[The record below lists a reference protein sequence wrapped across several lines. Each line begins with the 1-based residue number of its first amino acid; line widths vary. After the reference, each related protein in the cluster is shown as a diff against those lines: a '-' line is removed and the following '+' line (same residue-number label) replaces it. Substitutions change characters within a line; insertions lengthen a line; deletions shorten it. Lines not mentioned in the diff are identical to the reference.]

1 MIGLPRFRFEK
12 LGRPERRLHLWNMA
26 LGRIRAATTVLATLW
41 GLSGCTVVGYP
52 SGGVSEAPAPVV
64 ALDPPPDASG
74 AVSEPTAVP
83 ASSAESTP
91 VRAPGR
97 TYEVFGESYTVL
109 ATAEGYRERG
119 VASWYG
125 EPFHGRPTASGET
138 FDMNAPSAAH
148 RTLPLKTW
156 VEVTNLDNG
165 RRLVVRVNDRGPFA
179 HTDERII
186 DLSYAAAREL
196 GIIGPG
202 TAPVE
207 VRALAPGERRGR

>member
-1 MIGLPRFRFEK
+1 
-12 LGRPERRLHLWNMA
+12 MA
-26 LGRIRAATTVLATLW
+26 LGRIRAAATVLVTLF
-41 GLSGCTVVGYP
+41 GLSACTVVGYP
-52 SGGVSEAPAPVV
+52 SGGGREAPAP
-64 ALDPPPDASG
+64 APAFDPPPVASG
-74 AVSEPTAVP
+74 PASEPAARP
-83 ASSAESTP
+83 ASSEEPTP
-91 VRAPGR
+91 ALASGR
-97 TYEVFGESYTVL
+97 TYEVFGERYTVL
-109 ATAEGYRERG
+109 ATADGYRERG

-156 VEVTNLDNG
+156 VEVTNLANG
-165 RRLVVRVNDRGPFA
+165 RRLVVRVNDRGPFV

-207 VRALAPGERRGR
+207 VRALSPGERRGR